1 MPHPPQPRLAALG
14 AFYAIEKRE
23 GNDWRPIADLV
34 SGPALGE
41 RVTWTREALSG
52 RAGVDVE
59 ERVAA
64 STASLGFFARLLSPV
79 CGAVLLGVEAPQV
92 DALWW
97 QPADGGPLRLAADT
111 WGEPDPAAVLSGV
124 ISPLV
129 DRLADEHGVSTQVLW
144 GNAASAAHGAV
155 RMAVQAD
162 HSLGRRGLRLVERLF
177 ALPELAGTADLGPP
191 FVRRSCCLYYRLP
204 GGGYCGDCVL
214 AHP

>member
-1 MPHPPQPRLAALG
+1 MPHPAQPRLAALG
-14 AFYAIEKRE
+14 AFYTVQERE
-23 GNDWRPIADLV
+23 GRGWRPVADLV
-34 SGPALGE
+34 SGAALGE

-52 RAGVDVE
+52 RTGVGVE

-64 STASLGFFARLLSPV
+64 STASLEFFARLLSPV
-79 CGAVLLGVEAPQV
+79 CGAALLDVEAP
-92 DALWW
+92 DPAALWW
-97 QPADGGPLRLAADT
+97 QPVDGGPLRLAADS
-111 WGEPDPAAVLSGV
+111 WGAPDPAAVLSGV

-129 DRLADEHGVSTQVLW
+129 DRLAEEHGVSAQVLW

-162 HSLGRRGLRLVERLF
+162 RSLGRRGLQLVEQLF